1 MLCNI
6 PDNSFLKKINL
17 MKISVIGAGAM
28 GGAMVNG
35 FLKGDIF
42 RPSDIT
48 VSNRTQGALDR
59 FADSGVSLTTDNSV
73 AAADAD
79 IVCVAVKPWVA
90 ENVLRE
96 IKPVMDYTRQ
106 MLVVV
111 VAGLPS
117 ATILEWMKKDD
128 GTVPPLFLVIP
139 NIAMAERSSMTFIVP
154 VGASDGQT
162 KTIKDVFD
170 DAGSSMITEERLLG
184 AGTTLASCGIA
195 YAMRYVRAA
204 SEGGVQLGFRADEA
218 KHIVLQTVKG
228 AVDLLLA
235 NGNHPEAEIDKVT
248 TPGGLTIRGL
258 NEMEHAGFS
267 SAVIRGLLTALK

>member
-1 MLCNI
+1 
-6 PDNSFLKKINL
+6 

-28 GGAMVNG
+28 GGAMVSG

-48 VSNRTQGALDR
+48 VSNRTQGALER
-59 FADSGVSLTTDNSV
+59 FADSGVSLTTDNGV
-73 AAADAD
+73 AAAEAD

-90 ENVLRE
+90 ESVLRE
-96 IKPVMDYTRQ
+96 IKPVMDYSRQ

-117 ATILEWMKKDD
+117 ETILEWVKKED
-128 GTVPPLFLVIP
+128 GTVPTLFLVIP
-139 NIAMAERSSMTFIVP
+139 NIAIAERSSMTFIVP
-154 VGASDGQT
+154 VGASDEQT
-162 KTIKDVFD
+162 KTIKEVFD
-170 DAGSSMITEERLLG
+170 DAGSSIITEERLLG

-204 SEGGVQLGFRADEA
+204 SEGGVQLGFRADDA

-267 SAVIRGLLTALK
+267 SAVIRGLLSGLS

>member
-1 MLCNI
+1 
-6 PDNSFLKKINL
+6 
-17 MKISVIGAGAM
+17 M

-59 FADSGVSLTTDNSV
+59 FADSGVSLTTDNGV
-73 AAADAD
+73 AAAEAD

-90 ENVLRE
+90 ESVLRE
-96 IKPVMDYTRQ
+96 IKSVMDYNRQ

-117 ATILEWMKKDD
+117 TTILEWMKKED
-128 GTVPPLFLVIP
+128 GTVPALFLVIP
-139 NIAMAERSSMTFIVP
+139 NIAIAERSSMTFIVP
-154 VGASDGQT
+154 VGASDEQT
-162 KTIKDVFD
+162 KTIKAIFD
-170 DAGSSMITEERLLG
+170 DTGSSLVTEERLIG

-204 SEGGVQLGFRADEA
+204 SEGGVELGFRADDA

-258 NEMEHAGFS
+258 NEMEHAGFT
-267 SAVIRGLLTALK
+267 SAVIRGLKAGTHT